1 MKRAPMKW
9 IDRLAITSY
18 GGLTI
23 VSALRTEWF
32 IAYLAASLAVTVW
45 LMSLHEREAAY
56 LKRRADM
63 LGRRYGFEAR
73 AWVEG
78 VRAQLGGSACST
90 PT

>member
-32 IAYLAASLAVTVW
+32 IAYLLEALLSMELGDALHTAFHEW
-45 LMSLHEREAAY
+45 LDRGQ
-56 LKRRADM
+56 R
-63 LGRRYGFEAR
+63 
-73 AWVEG
+73 
-78 VRAQLGGSACST
+78 
-90 PT
+90 

>member
-56 LKRRADM
+56 QKRRADM
-63 LGRRYGFEAR
+63 LDALLKME
-73 AWVEG
+73 
-78 VRAQLGGSACST
+78 LGDALHTALNEWHERGQR
-90 PT
+90 